1 MDTDALKSFIAI
13 AETESFSLAADRLF
27 VTQPAVS
34 KRIALLEGELGS
46 KLFDRIGR
54 QISLTE
60 SGRKLLPRAHRIIR
74 EIEDSKREIRD
85 LSGEISG
92 NLSIAIS
99 HHIGLH
105 RLPPVLKQ
113 FSQRYPNVLLD
124 ISFKDSE
131 AAHDDVL
138 HGKLE
143 LAVVTLAP
151 RVIPKIHSEEI
162 WPDPLAFVV
171 AKDHP
176 LANTTKLDLAALS
189 HHPAIIPGDSTYTG
203 QLIKEVFSTHNLTL
217 ETLMATNYLETIKMM
232 VSIGLGWS
240 VLPETMIDSQLM
252 KLKISASSLARRL
265 GCIHHT
271 ERSLSNAATAFIQL
285 LEKHSS
291 NSYQTNK
298 PA

>member
-1 MDTDALKSFIAI
+1 MDTETLKSFIAI
-13 AETESFSLAADRLF
+13 AETASFSLAAERLF
-27 VTQPAVS
+27 VTQPAIS
-34 KRIALLEGELGS
+34 KRIALLEEELGS

-60 SGRKLLPRAHRIIR
+60 SGRKLLPRAHRIIQ

-85 LSGEISG
+85 LSGDISG
-92 NLSIAIS
+92 KLSIAIS

-113 FSQRYPNVLLD
+113 FSQQYPDVSLD

-151 RVIPKIHSEEI
+151 KALAKIHSEEI
-162 WPDPLAFVV
+162 WPDPLAFTV
-171 AKDHP
+171 ANDHP
-176 LANTTKLDLAALS
+176 LASVKNTNLDLLS
-189 HHPAIIPGDSTYTG
+189 QHSAIIPGDATYTG
-203 QLIKEVFSTHNLTL
+203 QLIKEVFSSHHLKLN
-217 ETLMATNYLETIKMM
+217 TLMATNYLETIKMM

-240 VLPETMIDSQLM
+240 VLPATMLDDQLTRLQI
-252 KLKISASSLARRL
+252 KEASLSRRL
-265 GCIHHT
+265 GCIYHT
-271 ERSLSNAATAFIQL
+271 ERSVSNAAKAFIGL
-285 LEKHSS
+285 LEEQK
-291 NSYQTNK
+291 
-298 PA
+298 